1 MITTVIGATGRTG
14 SAVVQRLL
22 DAGQAVRVLVRDP
35 GKARRLFGEAPRLE
49 VVAAQLDDPAAVA
62 AGLNGA
68 DTAFVAMGSVG
79 LEANLQRIAIQAAAS
94 VPDLRQL
101 VRLSVLN
108 AGPDSL
114 GINQRGHWSID
125 FAAQVAGIPY
135 ATIRPAIF
143 SASML
148 AAAPEIK
155 ATRTWTGLAD
165 TGRVALSDYRDV
177 ADVAVRVLADPAT
190 WGQHHDL
197 TGPRLVS
204 WPEALEVLSAELGET
219 VTFRTTDAFE
229 LVRRLTRPAC
239 PPGRLSCWS
248 PGSGRSWPART
259 SASRPRCA
267 ISPAMSRGPS
277 RPSCTRTT
285 SYSADV
291 PRAPRR

>member
-1 MITTVIGATGRTG
+1 MITVIGATGRTG

-22 DAGQAVRVLVRDP
+22 EAGQAVRVLVRDP
-35 GKARRLFGEAPRLE
+35 GKAHHLFGEAPRLE

-62 AGLNGA
+62 AGLSGA
-68 DTAFVAMGSVG
+68 DTAFVALGSVG
-79 LEANLQRIAIQAAAS
+79 LEASLQRVAIQAAAS
-94 VPDLRQL
+94 IPDLRQL

-219 VTFRTTDAFE
+219 VTFRTADAFE
-229 LVRRLTRPAC
+229 LVRRLTRAGVPAGQAELLVTREWAILAGENERVTTTVRDLAGHE
-239 PPGRLSCWS
+239 P
-248 PGSGRSWPART
+248 RT
-259 SASRPRCA
+259 LEAFLHENRELFR
-267 ISPAMSRGPS
+267 
-277 RPSCTRTT
+277 
-285 SYSADV
+285 
-291 PRAPRR
+291 

>member
-68 DTAFVAMGSVG
+68 DTAFVALGSVG
-79 LEANLQRIAIQAAAS
+79 LEASLQRIAIQAAAS

-229 LVRRLTRPAC
+229 LVRRLTRAGVPA
-239 PPGRLSCWS
+239 GQAELLVTREWAILA
-248 PGSGRSWPART
+248 GENERVT
-259 SASRPRCA
+259 TTCA

>member
-35 GKARRLFGEAPRLE
+35 GKARRLFGEAPGLE
-49 VVAAQLDDPAAVA
+49 VVAARLDDPAAVA

-79 LEANLQRIAIQAAAS
+79 LEASLQRVAIQAAAS
-94 VPDLRQL
+94 IPDLRQL

-229 LVRRLTRPAC
+229 LVRRLTRAGVPAGQAELLVTREWAILAGENERVTTTVRDLAGHE
-239 PPGRLSCWS
+239 P
-248 PGSGRSWPART
+248 RT
-259 SASRPRCA
+259 VEAFLYENQELFR
-267 ISPAMSRGPS
+267 
-277 RPSCTRTT
+277 
-285 SYSADV
+285 
-291 PRAPRR
+291 

>member
-35 GKARRLFGEAPRLE
+35 GKARRLFGEAPGLE

-79 LEANLQRIAIQAAAS
+79 LEASLQRVAIQAAAS

-229 LVRRLTRPAC
+229 LVRRLTRAGVPAGQAELLVTREWAILAGENERVTTTVRDLAGHE
-239 PPGRLSCWS
+239 P
-248 PGSGRSWPART
+248 RT
-259 SASRPRCA
+259 LEAFLHENQELFR
-267 ISPAMSRGPS
+267 
-277 RPSCTRTT
+277 
-285 SYSADV
+285 
-291 PRAPRR
+291 